1 MITAE
6 LSVAIAF
13 VIFVVLVAWKGTKR
27 ITAGLDQRADA
38 IRKQLDETQNL
49 REEAQA
55 ALASYQRQQRD
66 ALVEATEIV
75 AQAKVD
81 AERLK
86 TQAEVVLTATLKR
99 REEQAVERIAQA
111 EATALKDVRDQ
122 AIDLAI
128 GVATKLIEDKMTKK
142 VQNDLVKD
150 ASDDLMKK
158 FHHYITYKKSLF
170 KINCD

>member
-1 MITAE
+1 MTITPDI
-6 LSVAIAF
+6 SVAIAF
-13 VIFVVLVAWKGTKR
+13 VIFVVLVAWKGTKK

-66 ALVEATEIV
+66 ALAEADEIV
-75 AQAKVD
+75 AQAKAD

-86 TQAEVVLTATLKR
+86 VQAENVLTATIKR

-111 EATALKDVRDQ
+111 EATAIKDVRDQ
-122 AIDLAI
+122 AIELAI
-128 GVATKLIEDKMTKK
+128 GVATKIITEKMSKT
-142 VQNDLVKD
+142 VQNELVKD
-150 ASDDLMKK
+150 APEDLVTK
-158 FHHYITYKKSLF
+158 FQH
-170 KINCD
+170 

>member
-1 MITAE
+1 MITAD

-27 ITAGLDQRADA
+27 ITAGLDQRAEA

-86 TQAEVVLTATLKR
+86 TQAEVMLTATLKR

-128 GVATKLIEDKMTKK
+128 GVATKLIEEKMTKK

-158 FHHYITYKKSLF
+158 FHH
-170 KINCD
+170 

>member
-1 MITAE
+1 MTITPDI
-6 LSVAIAF
+6 SVAIAF
-13 VIFVVLVAWKGTKR
+13 VIFIVLVAWKGTKKL
-27 ITAGLDQRADA
+27 TAGLDQRAEA

-66 ALVEATEIV
+66 ALAEADDIV

-86 TQAEVVLTATLKR
+86 VQAEAVLTATIKR

-111 EATALKDVRDQ
+111 EATAIKDVRDQ
-122 AIDLAI
+122 AIELAI
-128 GVATKLIEDKMTKK
+128 GVATKIITEKMTKT
-142 VQNDLVKD
+142 VQNEIIKD
-150 ASDDLMKK
+150 ASEDLLKK
-158 FHHYITYKKSLF
+158 FQH
-170 KINCD
+170 

>member
-1 MITAE
+1 MTITADI
-6 LSVAIAF
+6 SVAIAF
-13 VIFVVLVAWKGTKR
+13 VIFILLVAWKGTKKL
-27 ITAGLDQRADA
+27 TAGLDQRAEA

-66 ALVEATEIV
+66 ALAEADEIV

-86 TQAEVVLTATLKR
+86 VQAEAVLTATIKR

-111 EATALKDVRDQ
+111 EATAIKDVRDQ
-122 AIDLAI
+122 AIELAI
-128 GVATKLIEDKMTKK
+128 GVATKIITEKMTKT
-142 VQNDLVKD
+142 VQNELVKD
-150 ASDDLMKK
+150 ASEDLMKK
-158 FHHYITYKKSLF
+158 FQH
-170 KINCD
+170 

>member
-1 MITAE
+1 MTVTPDI
-6 LSVAIAF
+6 SVAIAF
-13 VIFVVLVAWKGTKR
+13 VIFILLVAWKGTKKL
-27 ITAGLDQRADA
+27 TAGLDQRAEA

-66 ALVEATEIV
+66 ALAEADEIV

-86 TQAEVVLTATLKR
+86 VQAEAVLTATIKR

-111 EATALKDVRDQ
+111 EATAIKDVRDQ
-122 AIDLAI
+122 AIELAI
-128 GVATKLIEDKMTKK
+128 GVATKIITEKMTKT
-142 VQNDLVKD
+142 VQNELVKD
-150 ASDDLMKK
+150 ASEDLMKK
-158 FHHYITYKKSLF
+158 FQH
-170 KINCD
+170 

>member
-27 ITAGLDQRADA
+27 ITAGLDQRAEA

-66 ALVEATEIV
+66 ALVEAAEIV

-81 AERLK
+81 VERLK

-122 AIDLAI
+122 AIELAI
-128 GVATKLIEDKMTKK
+128 GVAKKLIEDKMTKK
-142 VQNDLVKD
+142 VQNDLVND
-150 ASDDLMKK
+150 ASDDLVKK
-158 FHHYITYKKSLF
+158 FHH
-170 KINCD
+170 

>member
-1 MITAE
+1 MTITPDI
-6 LSVAIAF
+6 SVAIAF
-13 VIFVVLVAWKGTKR
+13 VIFIVLVVWKGTKKL
-27 ITAGLDQRADA
+27 TAGLDQRAEA

-66 ALVEATEIV
+66 ALAEADEIV

-86 TQAEVVLTATLKR
+86 EQAETVLTATIKR

-111 EATALKDVRDQ
+111 EATAIKDVRDQ
-122 AIDLAI
+122 AIELAI
-128 GVATKLIEDKMTKK
+128 GVATKIITEKMTKT
-142 VQNDLVKD
+142 VQNELVKD
-150 ASDDLMKK
+150 ASEDLLKK
-158 FHHYITYKKSLF
+158 FQH
-170 KINCD
+170 

>member
-1 MITAE
+1 MTITPDI
-6 LSVAIAF
+6 SVAIAF
-13 VIFVVLVAWKGTKR
+13 VIFVVLVAWKGTKKL
-27 ITAGLDQRADA
+27 TAGLDQRADA

-66 ALVEATEIV
+66 ALAEADEII

-86 TQAEVVLTATLKR
+86 VQAETVLTATIKR

-111 EATALKDVRDQ
+111 EATAIKDVRDQ
-122 AIDLAI
+122 AIELAI
-128 GVATKLIEDKMTKK
+128 GVATKIITEKMTKT
-142 VQNDLVKD
+142 VQNELVKD
-150 ASDDLMKK
+150 ASEDLLKK
-158 FHHYITYKKSLF
+158 FQH
-170 KINCD
+170 

>member
-13 VIFVVLVAWKGTKR
+13 VIFVVLVAWKGTKK
-27 ITAGLDQRADA
+27 ITAELDQRAEA

-66 ALVEATEIV
+66 ALIEADEIV

-81 AERLK
+81 VERLK
-86 TQAEVVLTATLKR
+86 TQAEEVLTVTLKR

-122 AIDLAI
+122 AIELAI

-150 ASDDLMKK
+150 ASNDLIKK
-158 FHHYITYKKSLF
+158 FHH
-170 KINCD
+170 

>member
-1 MITAE
+1 MTITPDI
-6 LSVAIAF
+6 SVAIAF
-13 VIFVVLVAWKGTKR
+13 VIFVVLVAWKGTKK

-66 ALVEATEIV
+66 ALAEADEIV
-75 AQAKVD
+75 AQAKAD

-86 TQAEVVLTATLKR
+86 VQAENVLTATIKR

-111 EATALKDVRDQ
+111 EATAIKDVRDQ
-122 AIDLAI
+122 AIELAI
-128 GVATKLIEDKMTKK
+128 GVATKIITGKMTKT
-142 VQNDLVKD
+142 VQNELVKD
-150 ASDDLMKK
+150 ASEDLMKK
-158 FHHYITYKKSLF
+158 FQH
-170 KINCD
+170 

>member
-1 MITAE
+1 MTITPDI
-6 LSVAIAF
+6 SVAIAF
-13 VIFVVLVAWKGTKR
+13 VIFIVLVAWKGTKKL
-27 ITAGLDQRADA
+27 TAGLDQRAET

-66 ALVEATEIV
+66 ALAEADDIV

-86 TQAEVVLTATLKR
+86 VQAEAVLTATIKR

-111 EATALKDVRDQ
+111 EATAIKDVRDQ
-122 AIDLAI
+122 AIELAI
-128 GVATKLIEDKMTKK
+128 GVATKIITEKMTKT
-142 VQNDLVKD
+142 VQNELVKD
-150 ASDDLMKK
+150 ASEDLMKK
-158 FHHYITYKKSLF
+158 FQH
-170 KINCD
+170 

>member
-1 MITAE
+1 MTITPDI
-6 LSVAIAF
+6 SVAIAF
-13 VIFVVLVAWKGTKR
+13 VIFVVLVAWKGTKKL
-27 ITAGLDQRADA
+27 TAGLDQRAEA

-66 ALVEATEIV
+66 ALAEADEIV

-86 TQAEVVLTATLKR
+86 VQAEAVLTATIKR

-111 EATALKDVRDQ
+111 EATAIKDVRDQ
-122 AIDLAI
+122 AIELAI
-128 GVATKLIEDKMTKK
+128 GVATKIITEKMTKT
-142 VQNDLVKD
+142 VQNELVKD
-150 ASDDLMKK
+150 ASEDLIKK
-158 FHHYITYKKSLF
+158 FQH
-170 KINCD
+170 

>member
-1 MITAE
+1 MTITPDI
-6 LSVAIAF
+6 SVAIAF
-13 VIFVVLVAWKGTKR
+13 VIFIVLVVWKGTKKL
-27 ITAGLDQRADA
+27 TAGLDQRAEA

-66 ALVEATEIV
+66 ALAEADEIV

-86 TQAEVVLTATLKR
+86 VQAENVLTATIKR

-111 EATALKDVRDQ
+111 EATAIKDVRDQ
-122 AIDLAI
+122 AIELAI
-128 GVATKLIEDKMTKK
+128 GVATKIITEKMTKT
-142 VQNDLVKD
+142 VQNELVKD
-150 ASDDLMKK
+150 ASEDLIKK
-158 FHHYITYKKSLF
+158 FQH
-170 KINCD
+170 

>member
-1 MITAE
+1 MTITPDI
-6 LSVAIAF
+6 SVAIAF
-13 VIFVVLVAWKGTKR
+13 VIFIVLVVWKGTKKL
-27 ITAGLDQRADA
+27 TAGLDQRAEA

-66 ALVEATEIV
+66 ALAEADEIV

-86 TQAEVVLTATLKR
+86 VQAEAVLTATIKR

-111 EATALKDVRDQ
+111 EATAIKDVRDQ
-122 AIDLAI
+122 AIELAI
-128 GVATKLIEDKMTKK
+128 GVATKIITEKMTKT
-142 VQNDLVKD
+142 VQNELVKD
-150 ASDDLMKK
+150 ASEDLLKK
-158 FHHYITYKKSLF
+158 FQH
-170 KINCD
+170 

>member
-1 MITAE
+1 
-6 LSVAIAF
+6 
-13 VIFVVLVAWKGTKR
+13 
-27 ITAGLDQRADA
+27 
-38 IRKQLDETQNL
+38 
-49 REEAQA
+49 
-55 ALASYQRQQRD
+55 
-66 ALVEATEIV
+66 V

-158 FHHYITYKKSLF
+158 FHH
-170 KINCD
+170 